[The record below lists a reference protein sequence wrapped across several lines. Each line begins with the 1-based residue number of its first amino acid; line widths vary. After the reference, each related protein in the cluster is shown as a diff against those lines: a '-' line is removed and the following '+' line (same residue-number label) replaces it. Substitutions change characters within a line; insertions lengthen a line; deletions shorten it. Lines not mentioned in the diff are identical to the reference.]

1 MSLTFASLYS
11 GCGGFDL
18 GFLQAGF
25 HCIGAFDI
33 DPLAVRVNRLNL
45 NQSATL
51 CDLTAV
57 EPTLGGLKP
66 DVLLAGSPCQG
77 FSTAGKRD
85 HLDPRNSLLVL
96 GGRIATVVRPKIFI
110 AENVAGVVAGQHK
123 QYWEALRDILRSAG
137 YRTADTCCEAH
148 QMGVAQRRRRMVMIA
163 WLRETDVQIDI
174 PVSEGGALLG
184 AIQSINGA
192 PNHNPVNL
200 PRHSDAARIA
210 RHVRCGQKLS
220 NVRGGSRAV
229 HTWQIPEVFGNTN
242 LRERSILEALLKL
255 RRQNRTRSFGDADP
269 VSMETI
275 NAHLGYD
282 TQRTLESLIRKKYVR
297 RVEELLDLTHTFNG
311 KYRRLDFKSPSPT
324 VDTRFGDP
332 KYFLHPSSNRG
343 LTVREAARIQG
354 FPDTFVFEGS
364 ERAQYRLIGNAV
376 PPPMARHIALF
387 VRRVILEVI

>member
-18 GFLQAGF
+18 GFCQAGF
-25 HCIGAFDI
+25 RCTGAFDI
-33 DPLAVRVNRLNL
+33 DPLAVRVNQLNL

-57 EPTLGGLKP
+57 EPSLGGLKS

-85 HLDPRNSLLVL
+85 HDDPRNSLLVL
-96 GGRIATVVRPKIFI
+96 GGRIATIVRPKVFV

-137 YRTADTCCEAH
+137 YRTADTCCDAH
-148 QMGVAQRRRRMVMIA
+148 QMGVAQRRRRMVMMA
-163 WLRETDVQIDI
+163 WLRERDVRIEI
-174 PVSEGGALLG
+174 PASEGGVLSE
-184 AIQSINGA
+184 AIRSINGA
-192 PNHNPVNL
+192 PNHNPVKL
-200 PRHSDAARIA
+200 PPHSDAARIA
-210 RHVRCGQKLS
+210 RHVLCGQKLS
-220 NVRGGSRAV
+220 NVRGGPRSV
-229 HTWQIPEVFGNTN
+229 HTWEIPEVFGKTNT
-242 LRERSILEALLKL
+242 RERTVLEALLKL
-255 RRQNRTRSFGDADP
+255 RRQNRIRPFGDADP
-269 VSMETI
+269 VSIRTI
-275 NAHLGYD
+275 NRYLGYD
-282 TQRTLESLIRKKYVR
+282 TQHTLESLIRKNYVR
-297 RVEELLDLTHTFNG
+297 RVDALLDLTHTFNG
-311 KYRRLDFKSPSPT
+311 KYRRLDLQSPSPT

-376 PPPMARHIALF
+376 PPPMARQIALF
-387 VRRVILEVI
+387 IRRVILEVR